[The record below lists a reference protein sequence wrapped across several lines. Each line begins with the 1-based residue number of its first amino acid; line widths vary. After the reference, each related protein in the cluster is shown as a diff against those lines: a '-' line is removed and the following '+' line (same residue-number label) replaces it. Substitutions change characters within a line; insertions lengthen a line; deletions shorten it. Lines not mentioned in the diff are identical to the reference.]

1 MDATRVGVI
10 GCGAVSG
17 MYLPI
22 LARSPYVDV
31 VAFSDVSAEQAQ
43 ARATE
48 FGIDRVI
55 SQDELLADPSIEIVC
70 NLTPIPVHFEVSM
83 AALRAGKHVYSEKSL
98 ATSLADA
105 QALVAEAASR
115 GLALGC
121 APDTLL
127 GTGFQIS
134 RKALYDGIVGHP
146 LSTNGFMFRSEL
158 AQPTGYSKGAN
169 PFFDMGPYYLSAL
182 INLFGP
188 VRQVSG
194 ATRTDQYGVGG
205 ASGAPIAIAGT
216 LEFADGL
223 MGQLVLGW
231 GTAHRGEIPVLT
243 VYGTEGILH
252 VPNPNNF
259 GDPGFAQ
266 RYGESEQTELPGSRQ
281 PEDWPRNL
289 RGLGVAELALA
300 VREGRAPRTSGDI
313 ACHVVDIVAGL
324 VQSAA
329 TGGHVKLT
337 TTCEPAPELSTAIC
351 QELVG

>member
-31 VAFSDVSAEQAQ
+31 VAVSDVSAEQAQ
-43 ARATE
+43 ARAGK
-48 FGIDRVI
+48 FGIDRVL
-55 SQDELLADPSIEIVC
+55 SQDELLADASIEIVC
-70 NLTPIPVHFEVSM
+70 NLTPIPVHFDVSL
-83 AALRAGKHVYSEKSL
+83 AALQAGKHIYSEKSL
-98 ATSLADA
+98 ATSLSDA
-105 QALVAEAASR
+105 QTLVGEAAAR

-127 GTGFQIS
+127 GTGFQVS
-134 RKALYDGIVGHP
+134 RTALYDGIVGNP
-146 LSTNGFMFRSEL
+146 LSANGFMFRSEL
-158 AQPTGYSKGAN
+158 AQPTPYSTGTN
-169 PFFDMGPYYLSAL
+169 PFFDMGPYYVSAL
-182 INLFGP
+182 VNLFGP
-188 VRQVSG
+188 VRK
-194 ATRTDQYGVGG
+194 VGG
-205 ASGAPIAIAGT
+205 AIRTDRYRVDQTSGAPITAAAT

-223 MGQLVLGW
+223 IGELVLAW
-231 GTAHRGEIPVLT
+231 GTAHHGEIPVLT

-259 GDPGFAQ
+259 GDPGFAH

-281 PEDWPRNL
+281 PDDWPRNL

-300 VREGRAPRTSGDI
+300 VREGRAPRASGDI
-313 ACHVVDIVAGL
+313 ACHVVDVVAGL
-324 VQSAA
+324 VQSAD
-329 TGGHVKLT
+329 TGHRVELT
-337 TTCEPAPELSTAIC
+337 TTCEPAPELPMSTC